1 MEFLLMLF
9 QKMVS
14 PQLQIM
20 PVPFGLIGKQGS
32 EGFACSVSTANGMKE
47 NNPMY
52 WVLISNKES
61 ILTNIPP
68 WNTVTKEMVQLRL
81 WRSHQLGMVQVWLCM
96 MTGRWLSGHPTP
108 LFLYE
113 SVNFLSFSVSL
124 LGGVCI
130 VAPIGLSRA
139 LKRLKT
145 SVITGKNGCIP
156 HEPEVLQLHTV
167 FGESNLLMS
176 PALFLIF
183 L

>member
-1 MEFLLMLF
+1 MLF

-20 PVPFGLIGKQGS
+20 PVPFGPIGKQGS
-32 EGFACSVSTANGMKE
+32 EGLACSVSTANGMKE
-47 NNPMY
+47 NNAMY
-52 WVLISNKES
+52 WVLTSNKES

-68 WNTVTKEMVQLRL
+68 WNTVTKEFVQLRL
-81 WRSHQLGMVQVWLCM
+81 WRSHQLRMVQVWLCM

-108 LFLYE
+108 FFLYE
-113 SVNFLSFSVSL
+113 SVNFLSSVYL

-130 VAPIGLSRA
+130 VVPIGLSRA

-145 SVITGKNGCIP
+145 SVITVKNGFIP
-156 HEPEVLQLHTV
+156 HEPEMLQLHIV

-176 PALFLIF
+176 PALFLII

>member
-1 MEFLLMLF
+1 MLF

-20 PVPFGLIGKQGS
+20 PVPFGPIGKQGS
-32 EGFACSVSTANGMKE
+32 EGLACCVSPANGMKE

-52 WVLISNKES
+52 WVLISNKEN
-61 ILTNIPP
+61 ILTSVPP
-68 WNTVTKEMVQLRL
+68 WNPVTKETVQLRL
-81 WRSHQLGMVQVWLCM
+81 WRPHRLGMVQVWLCM

-108 LFLYE
+108 FFLYE
-113 SVNFLSFSVSL
+113 SVNFLSFSVYL

-130 VAPIGLSRA
+130 IALIVLSRA

-145 SVITGKNGCIP
+145 SVITVKNGFIP
-156 HEPEVLQLHTV
+156 HEPEVLQLHIV

-176 PALFLIF
+176 PALFLII